1 MSEILA
7 CMISAL
13 TMAAFWL
20 IVGVAALFV
29 KGDGN
34 WLTNASLVL
43 SSISMVGFV
52 LSFAF
57 YK

>member
-13 TMAAFWL
+13 TMTAFWL

-34 WLTNASLVL
+34 W
-43 SSISMVGFV
+43 
-52 LSFAF
+52 
-57 YK
+57 